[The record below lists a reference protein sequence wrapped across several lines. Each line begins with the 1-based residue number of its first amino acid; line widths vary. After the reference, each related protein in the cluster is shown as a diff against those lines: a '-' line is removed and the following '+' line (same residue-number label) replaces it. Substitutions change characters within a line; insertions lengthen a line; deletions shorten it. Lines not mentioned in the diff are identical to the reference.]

1 MLFQERVCVFLSG
14 YSTRDFAS
22 FVYNFSS
29 LPFLPTLVILVIY
42 LENGKTVSDIKKR
55 IDKHYG
61 NLINKKAHLSCF
73 DIR

>member
-29 LPFLPTLVILVIY
+29 DSPLVILVIY
-42 LENGKTVSDIKKR
+42 LENGKTASDIKKR